1 MKIIIDKKHYDIEC
15 NQGEEQLLR
24 DAEKIINIKIEELP
38 DKENLS
44 ESKKFLLISLMLA
57 GDLKLIKNFIED
69 TDKDLDLVDTEILS
83 LKKRLEN
90 LDE

>member
-15 NQGEEQLLR
+15 NEGEEQLLR

-69 TDKDLDLVDTEILS
+69 TDKELDLVDTEILS